1 MRFGNA
7 HGQPSE
13 RGLLD
18 DLTCP
23 AGRPPTTLQQR
34 ATTCLSTPPGSRG
47 QGLGKLR
54 HATGD
59 GCLE

>member
-1 MRFGNA
+1 M

-13 RGLLD
+13 RGLLSARRP
-18 DLTCP
+18 DLP
-23 AGRPPTTLQQR
+23 GRPADDDAAAAGHDVPFHAAR
-34 ATTCLSTPPGSRG
+34 V

-59 GCLE
+59 G